1 MEKIGQIH
9 IDDLKL
15 NDNSDFDLD
24 LKFGQAHERKIA
36 KLFGIKE
43 EQIEVKTE
51 RDWWAKTGN
60 LCIEVERRGK
70 PTGISITKAKIW
82 IHVLSKGNKQMLRLV
97 FDVPVLKKIVKKYK
111 DNWKMV
117 GDRKETKAVMIKFK
131 DILNAV
137 AEIN

>member
-1 MEKIGQIH
+1 METTGQKL

-24 LKFGQAHERKIA
+24 LKFGKAHERKIA

-60 LCIEVERRGK
+60 LCIEVERKGK

-82 IHVLSKGNKQMLRLV
+82 IHVLSKGNKQMLRLI

-111 DNWKMV
+111 NNWKMV

>member
-1 MEKIGQIH
+1 MEIIGQKL

-97 FDVPVLKKIVKKYK
+97 FDVPVLKKVVKKYK

>member
-1 MEKIGQIH
+1 MEIIGQKL

>member
-1 MEKIGQIH
+1 M
-9 IDDLKL
+9 KL
-15 NDNSDFDLD
+15 NDNADFDLD

>member
-1 MEKIGQIH
+1 M
-9 IDDLKL
+9 KL

-24 LKFGQAHERKIA
+24 LKFGKAHERKIA

-97 FDVPVLKKIVKKYK
+97 FDVGVLKKIVKKYK

>member
-1 MEKIGQIH
+1 LEKIGQIH

-24 LKFGQAHERKIA
+24 LKFGKAHERKIA

-97 FDVPVLKKIVKKYK
+97 FDVGVLKKIVKKYK

>member
-1 MEKIGQIH
+1 MEIIGQKL

-97 FDVPVLKKIVKKYK
+97 FDVGVLKKIVKKYK

>member
-1 MEKIGQIH
+1 MEKIGQTH

-24 LKFGQAHERKIA
+24 LKFGKTHERKIA

-97 FDVPVLKKIVKKYK
+97 FDVGVLKKIVKKYK

>member
-1 MEKIGQIH
+1 MEKIGQTH

-97 FDVPVLKKIVKKYK
+97 FDVGVLKKIVKKYK

>member
-1 MEKIGQIH
+1 MEKIGQTH

-24 LKFGQAHERKIA
+24 LKFGKAHERKIA

-43 EQIEVKTE
+43 EQIEIKTE

-97 FDVPVLKKIVKKYK
+97 FDVGVLKKIVKKYK

>member
-24 LKFGQAHERKIA
+24 LKFGKAHERKIA

-97 FDVPVLKKIVKKYK
+97 FDVGILKKIVKKYK

>member
-1 MEKIGQIH
+1 MEIIGQKL

-51 RDWWAKTGN
+51 RDWWARTGN

-97 FDVPVLKKIVKKYK
+97 FDVGVLKKIVKKYK

>member
-1 MEKIGQIH
+1 
-9 IDDLKL
+9 LKL

-24 LKFGQAHERKIA
+24 LKFGKAHERKIA

-97 FDVPVLKKIVKKYK
+97 FDVGVLKKIVKKYK

>member
-24 LKFGQAHERKIA
+24 LKFGKAHERKIA

-51 RDWWAKTGN
+51 RVWWAKTGN

>member
-1 MEKIGQIH
+1 MEKIGQTH

-24 LKFGQAHERKIA
+24 LKFGKAHERKIA

>member
-1 MEKIGQIH
+1 MEKIGQTH

-24 LKFGQAHERKIA
+24 LKFGKTHERKIA

-51 RDWWAKTGN
+51 RDWWARTGN

-97 FDVPVLKKIVKKYK
+97 FDVGVLKKIVKKYK

>member
-1 MEKIGQIH
+1 MEIIGQKL

-24 LKFGQAHERKIA
+24 LKFGKAHERKIA